1 VLVSPDHAAVAIKEP
16 SGSPVA
22 ARMLRLGRAELYHI
36 ASWSARIGRLC
47 VAPDVEVEERRLVPA
62 QSSLSITAVVAGRAN
77 HVCRCTWRDWVR
89 WAMRA
94 TGIKIGP
101 GRPPVRAAS

>member
-22 ARMLRLGRAELYHI
+22 ARMLRLGRAEFYHI

-47 VAPDVEVEERRLVPA
+47 VAPNLEADERRLVPA
-62 QSSLSITAVVAGRAN
+62 QSVLSIRPWVAGRAN
-77 HVCRCTWRDWVR
+77 HVCRCRWRECD
-89 WAMRA
+89 
-94 TGIKIGP
+94 
-101 GRPPVRAAS
+101 GR